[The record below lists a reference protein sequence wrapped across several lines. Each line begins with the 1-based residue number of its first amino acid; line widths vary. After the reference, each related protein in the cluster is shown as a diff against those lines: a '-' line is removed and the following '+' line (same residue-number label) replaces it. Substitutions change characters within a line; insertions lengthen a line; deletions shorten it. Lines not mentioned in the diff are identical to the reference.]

1 MELIINIPDNIA
13 AKSKITEQDAKLALA
28 IKLYIHDKLTLRQAA
43 EVADINWFDFQK
55 ELLKGKYLP

>member
-1 MELIINIPDNIA
+1 MELTINVP
-13 AKSKITEQDAKLALA
+13 ALA
-28 IKLYIHDKLTLRQAA
+28 IKLYIDGVLTLKQAA

>member
-1 MELIINIPDNIA
+1 MELTINVPDKFATKN
-13 AKSKITEQDAKLALA
+13 KITEQDAKLALA
-28 IKLYIHDKLTLRQAA
+28 IKLYIDDVLTLKQAA